1 MSILMSNYLFHIY
14 PYKYNY
20 IYSISKK
27 KKKTLQSEYLK
38 LNCNQL
44 TTINNNFLF
53 NL

>member
-1 MSILMSNYLFHIY
+1 MSNYLFHIY

-20 IYSISKK
+20 K

-44 TTINNNFLF
+44 TIINISNNFLF